1 MQPQQP
7 SALEST
13 PEQKSKFVMMFQQVP
28 ITGNFA
34 FLTVPA
40 ALEFRESALG
50 GEERIMNYI
59 HDIAQRGGDLAADI
73 LGTEVLSDGLPC
85 ETSLARSCA
94 MVNVR
99 LPLFVRDASGNNE
112 EKNTAMHETI
122 QWPAIIASEIGN
134 LLPWMRD
141 KQLEEYATNVP
152 IFLHNNAIW
161 ARLSGQ
167 VYLEMDDFAWIA
179 KVQKELCDRVGA
191 GEMREPNNSS
201 P

>member
-1 MQPQQP
+1 
-7 SALEST
+7 
-13 PEQKSKFVMMFQQVP
+13 MMFQQVP

-40 ALEFRESALG
+40 ALEFREKALG
-50 GEERIMNYI
+50 GEERIFNYI
-59 HDIAQRGGDLAADI
+59 QDIAQRGGDLAAEI
-73 LGTEVLSDGLPC
+73 LGTEVLSDCSPR

-99 LPLFVRDASGNNE
+99 LPLSVKNASGNSE
-112 EKNTAMHETI
+112 EKNTGAMHETA
-122 QWPAIIASEIGN
+122 QWPTIIASEIGN
-134 LLPWMRD
+134 LLPWMRG

-152 IFLHNNAIW
+152 IFLHNNALW

-179 KVQKELCDRVGA
+179 KVLKQLCDRVGA
-191 GEMREPNNSS
+191 GEMREPNTSS